1 MNEHLRD
8 RIMRKLSTLPDERL
22 YQLLDYAEFLESRYA
37 ERPAPPANVFQRF
50 AETVEDRMRSGRM
63 SAQTISETMGLMNR
77 AMGVLNGVAAAGAS
91 VAKDVKDVVDAATT
105 APPPPSSQASR
116 PPAPPPPAAPGDGA
130 PGGSHSGPSS

>member
-1 MNEHLRD
+1 MYGRRASGGAACLFQYSAMNEHLRD

-37 ERPAPPANVFQRF
+37 ERPAQAANVFQRF

-77 AMGVLNGVAAAGAS
+77 AMSVLNGVAAAGAS

-105 APPPPSSQASR
+105 TPPR
-116 PPAPPPPAAPGDGA
+116 PPGSVQ
-130 PGGSHSGPSS
+130 GGSG